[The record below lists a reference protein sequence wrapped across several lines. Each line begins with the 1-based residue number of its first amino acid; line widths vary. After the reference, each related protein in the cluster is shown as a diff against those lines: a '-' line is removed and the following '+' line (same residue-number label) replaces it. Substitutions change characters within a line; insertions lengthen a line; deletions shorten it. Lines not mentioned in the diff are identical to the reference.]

1 MGKLTALIVGY
12 VSVTFAS
19 YVVLSVAYSPL
30 INWLG
35 PYFGFRFPFIL
46 GIIYLIAGSPLRNT
60 IILETWIVLGV
71 IVGISARK
79 GLRAWGSAS
88 LIFTLITATFSILLL
103 GMLGISLLG
112 HSGLSGLSGSIS
124 NVTSSIYAALIFVP
138 YGTNLATIAMEPVLR
153 QLIPFISSA
162 LGSGTA
168 STGTATSAVEPLIE
182 AIAYN
187 AFENYL
193 IFVITSILV
202 GTISYRVLHGNKKK
216 SKKAM
221 AAVIAIFIAFLF
233 VAMAFSAGAT
243 SQSQVNAEPSYNSP
257 LKYIPA
263 FAMGGLFPVTISNG
277 AAKVNQT
284 SDTLSANISN
294 GTNEAGLSLI
304 TPDGNLYNFY
314 AMENSKN
321 NGNWNSAGLMFGS
334 VVISANMTSLVARE
348 YNINISKFGAFV
360 PDNFIILAYNSS
372 IPNGNAVGLSTSI
385 GTSMGTSFSHIITLK
400 NITLSG
406 YSINVY
412 IYSSSAG
419 NSVLK
424 SGFMKAF
431 TGDYSGS
438 ISSIFSNN
446 ERLNNYGPFVMA
458 SGYVN
463 ESIANK
469 VSGISANINGMYFT
483 AGMFAYEQYFHSSG
497 TAHTYNLSA
506 LMHYNSDI
514 SFSKSSTL
522 SILGIGYNNGTGN
535 IGSIGNYKF
544 NIYTNNAS
552 LIANTPLNTSGSR
565 FTDSTSF
572 SPSSVS
578 VSFNAVFP
586 ADISYSTSVT
596 HVSSNQVKIT
606 VNITNNDNN
615 TVTEFNAS
623 QGAFV
628 KNYDSHNASSLIS
641 GKYRE
646 SNITI
651 LPGHS
656 ANFSY
661 IMSLSGV
668 GIYVIP
674 YTNISYNFQGKSFS
688 YQTNS
693 TYITQNKPGY
703 VIAMNSMINQEASQY
718 SFLGN
723 VMFTFSGFALS
734 VIDLILIAIV
744 LLDVFIEVKGLAK
757 LIGEKRGQ

>member
-12 VSVTFAS
+12 ISVTFAS

-30 INWLG
+30 VNWLG
-35 PYFGFRFPFIL
+35 PYFGYRFPFIL
-46 GIIYLIAGSPLRNT
+46 GIIYLIAGSPIRNT

-88 LIFTLITATFSILLL
+88 LIFTLITATFSVLLL

-112 HSGLSGLSGSIS
+112 HNGLSGLSGSIS

-162 LGSGTA
+162 LGSGTV

-233 VAMAFSAGAT
+233 VAMAFSTGAT
-243 SQSQVNAEPSYNSP
+243 SQSPVNAESSYNSP

-263 FAMGGLFPVTISNG
+263 FSMGGLFPVTISNG
-277 AAKVNQT
+277 AARVNQT
-284 SDTLSANISN
+284 SNALSANISN
-294 GTNEAGLSLI
+294 GSNEAGLSLI

-321 NGNWNSAGLMFGS
+321 SGNWNSAGLMFGS

-348 YNINISKFGAFV
+348 YNINISKFGAFA

-372 IPNGNAVGLSTSI
+372 ISDGNAAGLSTSI

-406 YSINVY
+406 YSMNVY

-424 SGFMKAF
+424 AGFMKAF
-431 TGDYSGS
+431 AGDYSGS

-483 AGMFAYEQYFHSSG
+483 AGMFAYEQYFH
-497 TAHTYNLSA
+497 
-506 LMHYNSDI
+506 
-514 SFSKSSTL
+514 KSCL
-522 SILGIGYNNGTGN
+522 
-535 IGSIGNYKF
+535 
-544 NIYTNNAS
+544 
-552 LIANTPLNTSGSR
+552 
-565 FTDSTSF
+565 
-572 SPSSVS
+572 
-578 VSFNAVFP
+578 
-586 ADISYSTSVT
+586 
-596 HVSSNQVKIT
+596 
-606 VNITNNDNN
+606 
-615 TVTEFNAS
+615 
-623 QGAFV
+623 
-628 KNYDSHNASSLIS
+628 KNRVAC
-641 GKYRE
+641 G
-646 SNITI
+646 
-651 LPGHS
+651 
-656 ANFSY
+656 
-661 IMSLSGV
+661 
-668 GIYVIP
+668 
-674 YTNISYNFQGKSFS
+674 
-688 YQTNS
+688 
-693 TYITQNKPGY
+693 
-703 VIAMNSMINQEASQY
+703 
-718 SFLGN
+718 
-723 VMFTFSGFALS
+723 
-734 VIDLILIAIV
+734 
-744 LLDVFIEVKGLAK
+744 
-757 LIGEKRGQ
+757 